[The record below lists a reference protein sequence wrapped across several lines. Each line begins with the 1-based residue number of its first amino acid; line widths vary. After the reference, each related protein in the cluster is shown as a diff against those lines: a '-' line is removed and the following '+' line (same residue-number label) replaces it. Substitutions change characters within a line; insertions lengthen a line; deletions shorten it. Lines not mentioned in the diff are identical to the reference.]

1 MGILL
6 MLAMLIT
13 SSPRIFHPE
22 PAEEDIYGTGKVLKV
37 EIPVPDSIR
46 PNLTSILLLRERSD
60 GVIDT
65 LEILPFY
72 KIYADNGVA
81 HKYGYRYKVL
91 ALSNGNI
98 VYETEFSDYVKPQ
111 AKLFNPKRFPLFIM
125 IIIYVAILLY
135 YILQAKSQK
144 SLYLRP
150 IAGLE
155 AVNEAVGRATEMGK
169 PIVYVCGLSG
179 ISDVATIA
187 ALNILSHIA
196 KRAGQFETRIIV
208 PCYDPVVYTMAREI
222 VKEAYTSIG
231 RPDLYR
237 GEDIYFATDSQFGYA
252 AHVSALM
259 VREQSATNFFMGYYF
274 AESLILSETGAS
286 TGAIQ
291 VAGTDSVA
299 QLPFFVVTCDYTLI
313 GEELYAASAYL
324 SREPLLTGTIKG
336 QDLSK
341 LILGFILILISIL
354 NLFGVRITLG
364 LF

>member
-6 MLAMLIT
+6 MLALLT
-13 SSPRIFHPE
+13 SGPRVFYPQPH
-22 PAEEDIYGTGKVLKV
+22 EEDIYGTGKVLKI
-37 EIPVPDSIR
+37 ELPIPDSLR
-46 PNLTSILLLRERSD
+46 PAVTSIRLVRERND
-60 GVIDT
+60 GIVDT

-72 KIYADNGVA
+72 RVFSDNTVNY
-81 HKYGYRYKVL
+81 KYEYRYKVI
-91 ALSNGNI
+91 ALINGNA
-98 VYETEFSDYVKPQ
+98 VFESDFSEFIKPQ
-111 AKLFNPKRFPLFIM
+111 AKWFNPSRFSLLLSILL
-125 IIIYVAILLY
+125 YVAILLY
-135 YILQAKSQK
+135 FISQAKAQK

-155 AVNEAVGRATEMGK
+155 AVNEAVGRATEMGR
-169 PIVYVCGLSG
+169 PIVYVCGLSSL
-179 ISDVATIA
+179 SDVATIA

-196 KRAGQFETRIIV
+196 KRAGEYETRIIV

-231 RPDLYR
+231 RPDLFR
-237 GEDIYFATDSQFGYA
+237 GEDVYFATDSQFGYA

-324 SREPLLTGTIKG
+324 SKEPLLTGTIKG

-341 LILGFILILISIL
+341 LILGLLLVVVSIFG
-354 NLFGVRITLG
+354 LFGVRLTLG

>member
-1 MGILL
+1 MGIFL
-6 MLAMLIT
+6 MLALLT
-13 SSPRIFHPE
+13 SGPKVFHPQ
-22 PAEEDIYGTGKVLKV
+22 PNEEDIYGTGKVLKV
-37 EIPVPDSIR
+37 EIPIPDSLRPSITSVRLIR
-46 PNLTSILLLRERSD
+46 EKD
-60 GVIDT
+60 GEIDT
-65 LEILPFY
+65 ILEILPFY
-72 KIYADNGVA
+72 KVYSDNSVKFK
-81 HKYGYRYKVL
+81 HSYRYKVV
-91 ALSNGNI
+91 ALSNGTP
-98 VYETEFSDYVKPQ
+98 VFETDFSDMIKPQ
-111 AKLFNPKRFPLFIM
+111 AKWFNPVRLPLMLSILL
-125 IIIYVAILLY
+125 YVAILVY
-135 YILQAKSQK
+135 FISQARAQK
-144 SLYLRP
+144 ELFLRP

-155 AVNEAVGRATEMGK
+155 AVNEAVGRATEMGR
-169 PIVYVCGLSG
+169 PIVYICGLSSL
-179 ISDVATIA
+179 SDVATIA

-196 KRAGQFETRIIV
+196 KRAGEYETRIIV

-231 RPDLYR
+231 RPDLFR
-237 GEDIYFATDSQFGYA
+237 GEDVYFATDSQFGYA

-259 VREQSATNFFMGYYF
+259 IREQSATNFFMGYYF

-324 SREPLLTGTIKG
+324 SKEPLLTGTIKG

-341 LILGFILILISIL
+341 LILGLLLVIVSVFG
-354 NLFGVRITLG
+354 LFGVKLTLG